1 MKSLRIMKN
10 SGMDTAAERV
20 GKYLAGNAMGVGNN
34 VLQEVL
40 QEGATMGGVEA
51 AQQYQTGEHA
61 YSFDE
66 VMNRLGDTAA
76 SSALTFGTM
85 SLPGAVRNITH
96 IAGGPRTAGGSSVT
110 LTAGADSG
118 VSMMPGV
125 TVDNFPASPLEAGK
139 YRANRPRNVEYP
151 TVPII
156 HLSMDDVA
164 RLNGGKLPEKGGFLR
179 KTAIEHARRRLG
191 LDRHSAVFI
200 PASNVLRNGE
210 EYVLK
215 ITKASL
221 DKMFSPSDHSDVPV
235 ETVAIMEN
243 LERIAN
249 NGVYFKSEGDRKRRD
264 QILGVDHLMTTVYID
279 SAPYIVDMRVRVAE
293 AGVGTHS
300 NNVLYYFSPEEITTI
315 EKADGSTPAAGRHA
329 SDGGA
334 PPPTGITI
342 PPMGGGVNI
351 REMRSQ
357 GGVFQPGRG
366 LGGQARKVE
375 LLPVWGARGGMTAAP
390 SGEIGAP
397 KFVPLPIFDG
407 QMGVRSTPALP
418 VWGTQGGTTAAPSGE
433 IGAPNFV
440 PLPIFDGRL
449 GARSTTA
456 LPMQG
461 TKGGETVDNP
471 GENGIIVGRDTEG
484 AGETID
490 KLLKQSQCSFE
501 DFYKYLNKIN
511 SNYADTFVKTGK
523 WPSDIQ
529 IPKSPDVLYS
539 DGSINWDKAPKG
551 GYVLDSVGN
560 AIKDKLIPEQ
570 GKIIDRYGSPEGRY
584 ASPVNDNK
592 PYSYTQRALPFV
604 ENPSNY
610 HRYKIKGDFTKI
622 QDYVSNCSDAKTKE
636 DIDAY
641 VTTYYNGDYR
651 KLVSYFGE
659 IASIKGW
666 GEGGGIQYELPLKIK
681 WLIRIGLLEEIF

>member
-1 MKSLRIMKN
+1 
-10 SGMDTAAERV
+10 
-20 GKYLAGNAMGVGNN
+20 
-34 VLQEVL
+34 
-40 QEGATMGGVEA
+40 
-51 AQQYQTGEHA
+51 
-61 YSFDE
+61 
-66 VMNRLGDTAA
+66 
-76 SSALTFGTM
+76 M

-96 IAGGPRTAGGSSVT
+96 IAGGPRTAGDSSVT
-110 LTAGADSG
+110 LPAGADSG
-118 VSMMPGV
+118 VSMMPRV
-125 TVDNFPASPLEAGK
+125 TVDNFPASRGEAGK
-139 YRANRPRNVEYP
+139 YRANRPHNVEHP

-179 KTAIEHARRRLG
+179 KTAIENARRRLG

-279 SAPYIVDMRVRVAE
+279 NVPYIVDMRVRVAE
-293 AGVGTHS
+293 TGVGTHS

-315 EKADGSTPAAGRHA
+315 KKADGSTPAAGRHA

-357 GGVFQPGRG
+357 GGAFQLGHG

-375 LLPVWGARGGMTAAP
+375 LLPIRKVELLPVWGAQGGTAADP
-390 SGEIGAP
+390 SGEIGTP
-397 KFVPLPIFDG
+397 NFVPLPIFANQFG
-407 QMGVRSTPALP
+407 ARSTPALP
-418 VWGTQGGTTAAPSGE
+418 AWGAQGGTAADPSGE

-440 PLPIFDGRL
+440 PLPIFADRL

-461 TKGGETVDNP
+461 TKDGETVDNP
-471 GENGIIVGRDTEG
+471 GENGIIVGKGTEG
-484 AGETID
+484 AGNVVNLDEIT
-490 KLLKQSQCSFE
+490 
-501 DFYKYLNKIN
+501 
-511 SNYADTFVKTGK
+511 
-523 WPSDIQ
+523 
-529 IPKSPDVLYS
+529 
-539 DGSINWDKAPKG
+539 SIYRAVGPQEYYN
-551 GYVLDSVGN
+551 VLDSGKFSRIAQALQAKQFGVGLQDTIN
-560 AIKDKLIPEQ
+560 FAERYSDIAAVLEVKIPKTILDK
-570 GKIIDRYGSPEGRY
+570 
-584 ASPVNDNK
+584 V
-592 PYSYTQRALPFV
+592 
-604 ENPSNY
+604 
-610 HRYKIKGDFTKI
+610 GDFTHVDTRIFKNGTISI
-622 QDYVSNCSDAKTKE
+622 QPYNLDEFNKYIKE
-636 DIDAY
+636 ILHIY
-641 VTTYYNGDYR
+641 
-651 KLVSYFGE
+651 
-659 IASIKGW
+659 
-666 GEGGGIQYELPLKIK
+666 
-681 WLIRIGLLEEIF
+681 